1 MPRISTTA
9 WRGQGWSVLLP
20 TWHIPS
26 FFVASVF
33 SKSFTTTVRILGV
46 GNAGAAR
53 STTPNDAAGTDS
65 LGHLLSRSSL
75 GNCCFYYNHSTVLLL
90 VLLSALLGGATHLP
104 RKGPEPLL
112 KDPSPYKVATSYL
125 VCSSMLSGALL
136 GRSRTLAIVK
146 EDGVEKRPI
155 GLSRLLYE
163 TPSEIPTCSLSP
175 SGLFD
180 LFSPSLQEVIM
191 LLLGYSACLLI
202 VQYGALLTR
211 ASGRATRRHPTAP
224 SGGMSPLP

>member
-1 MPRISTTA
+1 MAKYASCSRAHRSQKGTPQISTTA

-90 VLLSALLGGATHLP
+90 VLLSATPRRRNTLTTKRAGAP
-104 RKGPEPLL
+104 PQGPQPL
-112 KDPSPYKVATSYL
+112 
-125 VCSSMLSGALL
+125 
-136 GRSRTLAIVK
+136 
-146 EDGVEKRPI
+146 
-155 GLSRLLYE
+155 
-163 TPSEIPTCSLSP
+163 
-175 SGLFD
+175 
-180 LFSPSLQEVIM
+180 
-191 LLLGYSACLLI
+191 
-202 VQYGALLTR
+202 
-211 ASGRATRRHPTAP
+211 
-224 SGGMSPLP
+224 